1 MAFERTDT
9 NTIVTLHSSGEELSV
24 AAGEVVDV
32 GPLDGPLHCPPY
44 QLDRVTS
51 HHLICN
57 DGAEMFQG
65 SENGRTQI
73 KTQSKGKRF
82 RANTQFLSD
91 VSKVQRCPFLLWG
104 CLQLCELM

>member
-1 MAFERTDT
+1 MAFERNTNT

-24 AAGEVVDV
+24 EVVDV
-32 GPLDGPLHCPPY
+32 GPLDGPPY

-57 DGAEMFQG
+57 DGADTFQG
-65 SENGRTQI
+65 SEKGRTQI
-73 KTQSKGKRF
+73 KTQLKGKLF

-91 VSKVQRCPFLLWG
+91 LSKVQRRPFLLWG
-104 CLQLCELM
+104 CLQLCEFM